1 MKIYEYAPGFVHAK
15 VFLSDQREA
24 VVGTI
29 NLDYRS
35 LYHHFECA
43 AYLKDVDCLEDI
55 RQDFQNTMRK
65 CRMVTRETIQREPF
79 TVKLTGYLAK
89 VIAPL
94 L

>member
-1 MKIYEYAPGFVHAK
+1 MNQN
-15 VFLSDQREA
+15 LSERREA

-55 RQDFQNTMRK
+55 WQDFQNTMGS
-65 CRMVTRETIQREPF
+65 CRPVTWQTLRQEPF
-79 TVKLTGYLAK
+79 LVKLTGYLAK